1 MESSNFKIQIPEPK
15 LLTSTVADKI
25 RELITLGKLKPGERL
40 VETRLAEMLGIS
52 RQPIREALRI
62 LELEHLITIVPRKG
76 AYVSKI
82 SLKKMKEIYD
92 IRAMIEGFAA
102 RLAAYHLSGEDFS
115 QLKSLF
121 DLMSEAAQKSNFEK
135 IIKHNLSFH
144 EKIINFSRNDTLI
157 EVYGSVILPVRRY
170 QKMGLSLPSSWVLS
184 LNEHRDILE
193 ALASHDAEQ
202 VEKMCRCHVLKAKDR
217 LDKRLIATGI
227 KE

>member
-1 MESSNFKIQIPEPK
+1 
-15 LLTSTVADKI
+15 
-25 RELITLGKLKPGERL
+25 
-40 VETRLAEMLGIS
+40 MLGIS

-62 LELEHLITIVPRKG
+62 LELENLINIVPRKG

-102 RLAAYHLSGEDFS
+102 RLAVYHLSEQDFS
-115 QLKSLF
+115 QIKSLF
-121 DLMSEAAQKSNFEK
+121 DLMSEAVQKSDFEK
-135 IIKHNLSFH
+135 VIKHNLSFH
-144 EKIINFSRNDTLI
+144 EEIINLSRNDTLI
-157 EVYGSVILPVRRY
+157 KVYGSVVLPVRRY
-170 QKMGLSLPSSWVLS
+170 QKMGLSLPSSWALS

-202 VEKMCRCHVLKAKDR
+202 VEKMCRRHVLKAKDR
-217 LDKRLIATGI
+217 LAKRLIATGI